1 MATIRATWA
10 GKMSFSIAD
19 EDGHGLI
26 VDTDPEHGGELSG
39 FFPKQLLL
47 MGLAGCTGMDVISI
61 LRKKRQDVRGLEIV
75 VTGDERD
82 ESPKY
87 YDHIVVE
94 YVVTGDVERKA
105 LDRAIGLS
113 RDKYCAVHA
122 MIKDMAH
129 VEFSSRILP
138 ARD

>member
-1 MATIRATWA
+1 MAFR
-10 GKMSFSIAD
+10 MSDA
-19 EDGHGLI
+19 DGHELT

-39 FFPKQLLL
+39 FYPKQLVL

-61 LRKKRQDVRGLEIV
+61 LRKKRQDVRALEIV
-75 VTGDERD
+75 VTGDERN

-87 YDHIVVE
+87 YDHIVIE
-94 YVVTGDVERKA
+94 YVVTGDVEQDA

-113 RDKYCAVHA
+113 MEKYCAVHA
-122 MIKDMAH
+122 MIKDVAH
-129 VEFSSRILP
+129 VEFSSRILR